1 MKDRVLTLADF
12 KRNSKFIAIFVFL
25 TIWALTF
32 YQLGRHATIGEFFKV
47 RESENQN
54 EKNKQVEIPE
64 PYADSQTG
72 SIISSSVKLCSNTF
86 YGFELAYPADWF
98 TTYNT
103 DNQKCTFFAPYSFV
117 VPEQTD
123 KTFVPIKIEVVKIEE
138 WPSTVKFFEN
148 PNDFQNIIS
157 VQNIDINGK
166 SVKKI
171 KAISTGAG
179 NIQQGFDKLSF
190 LVLDPKN
197 PLILSY
203 QQLDKNEN
211 TSLSEGVL
219 EDMTNNLKYF

>member
-47 RESENQN
+47 RE
-54 EKNKQVEIPE
+54 
-64 PYADSQTG
+64 SQTG